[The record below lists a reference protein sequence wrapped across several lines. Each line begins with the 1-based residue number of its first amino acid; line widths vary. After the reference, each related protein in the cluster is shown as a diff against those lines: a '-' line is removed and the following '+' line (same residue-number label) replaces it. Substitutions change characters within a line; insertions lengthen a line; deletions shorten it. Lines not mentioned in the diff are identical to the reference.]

1 MGSRPRPQLVV
12 ADVVERMFGDAFTMD
27 ERGELV
33 EWIQAW
39 EDANPDVPQAERV
52 TAWIDVAYAFQE
64 RRASRSSWSPAHV
77 SRAFTAWSPRFPSAA
92 AEPGY
97 RY

>member
-12 ADVVERMFGDAFTMD
+12 ADVVDRMFGDVFTAD
-27 ERGELV
+27 ERAELV

-39 EDANPDVPQAERV
+39 EDAHPDVPQAERV

-64 RRASRSSWSPAHV
+64 RGASRSSWSPARP
-77 SRAFTAWSPRFPSAA
+77 SRDAPHHAEPTAA
-92 AEPGY
+92 ALL
-97 RY
+97 